1 LTLCCHAAKPI
12 LWCSSL
18 VFSNQ
23 HFFTQ
28 KVFIMTNFKL
38 TRFTQRRSVKVTPRL
53 MGGLLVATAALLAVT
68 GAQAQNQNAP
78 PYSSRQGAMYGMGNR
93 YISVNI
99 GQSDFSR
106 VSNGTGLF
114 STDKNTTDYSINAG
128 GYFYNSNFGMELGY
142 TDFGSTN
149 RAGGRT
155 KADGINLSL
164 IGRMPVSARFNILG
178 KVGTLYG
185 RTDVSSA
192 AGSGITASNETG
204 FDWTYGLGLE
214 YAFNPMWS
222 GVLQYDENYL
232 KFSNSG
238 RDRITAL
245 SLGIR
250 HSF

>member
-1 LTLCCHAAKPI
+1 LI
-12 LWCSSL
+12 
-18 VFSNQ
+18 FINQ

-28 KVFIMTNFKL
+28 KAFIMTNFKL
-38 TRFTQRRSVKVTPRL
+38 APAHHRRSSKVYPRL
-53 MGGLLVATAALLAVT
+53 IAGLLLAATSLVAAT
-68 GAQAQNQNAP
+68 GAQAQNSTAYPNRAN
-78 PYSSRQGAMYGMGNR
+78 SGGSMYGMGER
-93 YISVNI
+93 YMGINV
-99 GQSDFSR
+99 GQSGFSR
-106 VSNGTGLF
+106 INNGSGLF
-114 STDKNTTDYSINAG
+114 STDRNTTDYSIYAG
-128 GYFYNSNFGMELGY
+128 SYFNNSPLGLELGY
-142 TDFGSTN
+142 TDFGSVN

-164 IGRMPVSARFNILG
+164 IGRLPISSSLNLLG
-178 KVGTLYG
+178 KVGALYG

-192 AGSGITASNETG
+192 AGSGITASSEIG

-238 RDRITAL
+238 RDQITSV

-250 HSF
+250 HRF